1 MNISK
6 QGIDLIK
13 SFENLRL
20 TAYLCP
26 AGVWTIGYGHTAN
39 VRRGD
44 IITEEQA
51 QKMLESDLAWV
62 ERTIQATVMVPLSQN
77 QYDALC
83 SLIYNIGSAMFSNST
98 LLKCINNKTG
108 EEAIEAQFKRWKFV
122 NGRESKGLV
131 NRRRKEVELWRG
143 QGDNIF

>member
-39 VRRGD
+39 VKRGD
-44 IITEEQA
+44 MITEEQA
-51 QKMLESDLAWV
+51 QKMLESDLAWI
-62 ERTIQATVMVPLSQN
+62 ERTIQAAVTVPLTQN

-83 SLIYNIGSAMFSNST
+83 SIIYNIGSTMFRNST
-98 LLKCINNKTG
+98 LLKYINSG
-108 EEAIEAQFKRWKFV
+108 AEENAIVDQFMRWKFV

>member
-13 SFENLRL
+13 NFESLKL

-26 AGVWTIGYGHTAN
+26 AGVWTIGYGHTTN

-62 ERTIQATVMVPLSQN
+62 ERTIQATVTVPLSQN

-83 SLIYNIGSAMFSNST
+83 SIIYNIGSTMFSNST
-98 LLKCINNKTG
+98 LLKYINSG
-108 EEAIEAQFKRWKFV
+108 AEENAIVSQFMRWKFV
-122 NGRESKGLV
+122 GGRESKGLV
-131 NRRRKEVELWRG
+131 NRRRREIALWCKK
-143 QGDNIF
+143 

>member
-13 SFENLRL
+13 SFESLRL

-39 VRRGD
+39 VKRGD
-44 IITEEQA
+44 MITEEQA

-62 ERTIQATVMVPLSQN
+62 EHTIQVTVTVPLTQN

-83 SLIYNIGSAMFSNST
+83 SIIYNIGSTMFSNST
-98 LLKCINNKTG
+98 LLKYINSRA
-108 EEAIEAQFKRWKFV
+108 EENAIVGQFMRWKFV
-122 NGRESKGLV
+122 DGRESKGLV
-131 NRRRKEVELWRG
+131 NRRRREIALWC
-143 QGDNIF
+143 NK